1 MEAAL
6 ADLPEWQR
14 NTYPRRWRVHAAMV
28 EKQPTPR
35 LETRCAQST
44 LHGQGIA
51 PESLEPRLRERIESL
66 DARFDVS
73 NPQRAQ
79 EIFRR
84 SLTLTN
90 DSLRNFYQL
99 LIDDL

>member
-1 MEAAL
+1 
-6 ADLPEWQR
+6 
-14 NTYPRRWRVHAAMV
+14 MV
-28 EKQPTPR
+28 GTQPTPR
-35 LETRCAQST
+35 LETRCARST

-51 PESLEPRLRERIESL
+51 PGSLEPRLRERIELL

-73 NPQRAQ
+73 IPHRAQ
-79 EIFRR
+79 ETFRR